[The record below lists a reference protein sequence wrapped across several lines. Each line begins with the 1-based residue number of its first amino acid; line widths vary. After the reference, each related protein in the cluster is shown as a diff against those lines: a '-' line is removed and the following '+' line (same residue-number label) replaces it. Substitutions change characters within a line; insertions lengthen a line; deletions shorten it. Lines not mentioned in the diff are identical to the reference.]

1 MASDGGD
8 STATKATGLEH
19 AAARQPRTA
28 LLEPLDPAPAG
39 AGAGAGAANTP
50 SASSAAVAPYATP
63 IGSDSGYHTD
73 RSIIQGRGVSRPA
86 TPDDGGGNGSSQRQ
100 SPRTSS
106 FGGAVAGAYAGD
118 EHGEE
123 VKLNMPMVRSGAAG
137 LDLDVCHC
145 VPDVLPTAA
154 LIFVVYGCVCV
165 VLPVPAT
172 DICSRRPR
180 HRRAAQRA
188 QDLPA
193 RHWSVVDARVAT
205 SGCQCPDCVALW
217 HVAYTEGVPALRG
230 VSLTIKRGE
239 FVVILGKSGS
249 GKTTMLNVIGTIDV
263 PTRGD
268 LYLCGTR
275 VTPKTTDYDLARTRL
290 VDLGFVFQT
299 FNLLPA
305 MTAAENVEMPMVL
318 AGVPKSTRKSRAKEL
333 LQHVGM
339 GHRYDHTPAQMSG
352 GEQQRVRL
360 SMQRVRLAAVA
371 NTCGVVV
378 L

>member
-8 STATKATGLEH
+8 STATKAAGLER
-19 AAARQPRTA
+19 AAGRQPRTA
-28 LLEPLDPAPAG
+28 LLEPLDPTPSG
-39 AGAGAGAANTP
+39 AGAGAGAVNTP
-50 SASSAAVAPYATP
+50 SASSAAMAPYATP

-86 TPDDGGGNGSSQRQ
+86 TPDDGGNGSSQRQ

-123 VKLNMPMVRSGAAG
+123 VKLNMPMVRSRAAG
-137 LDLDVCHC
+137 LDLDVCLC
-145 VPDVLPTAA
+145 VPYALPTAA
-154 LIFVVYGCVCV
+154 LIIAVHGCVCIV
-165 VLPVPAT
+165 RPVPAT

-180 HRRAAQRA
+180 HRRASQRA

-205 SGCQCPDCVALW
+205 SRCQCPDCVALW

-352 GEQQRVRL
+352 GEQQRARV

>member
-154 LIFVVYGCVCV
+154 LIFVVYGRVCV

-180 HRRAAQRA
+180 HRRAA
-188 QDLPA
+188 
-193 RHWSVVDARVAT
+193 
-205 SGCQCPDCVALW
+205 
-217 HVAYTEGVPALRG
+217 
-230 VSLTIKRGE
+230 
-239 FVVILGKSGS
+239 
-249 GKTTMLNVIGTIDV
+249 
-263 PTRGD
+263 
-268 LYLCGTR
+268 
-275 VTPKTTDYDLARTRL
+275 
-290 VDLGFVFQT
+290 
-299 FNLLPA
+299 
-305 MTAAENVEMPMVL
+305 
-318 AGVPKSTRKSRAKEL
+318 
-333 LQHVGM
+333 
-339 GHRYDHTPAQMSG
+339 
-352 GEQQRVRL
+352 
-360 SMQRVRLAAVA
+360 
-371 NTCGVVV
+371 
-378 L
+378 